1 MSKENLTVKKS
12 VIAEYITKTKVEVMS
27 KKAIVPS
34 NKIKPSETENEII
47 FDNSDAE
54 IMQMKINLAV
64 VEALTEARKFF
75 MEQ

>member
-27 KKAIVPS
+27 RKAPVPEPK
-34 NKIKPSETENEII
+34 NDAQGIEIP